1 MTTTSAI
8 PMGVNWLTTKNSK
21 NIDVRLRFL
30 REVVGEREFEISRV
44 PSGFQHAKL
53 LMSPLGKDVFHFHG
67 DYFYEHE
74 WTLEILVFDIRI
86 LKLEFYDLW

>member
-1 MTTTSAI
+1 
-8 PMGVNWLTTKNSK
+8 MGVNWLTTKNSK

-74 WTLEILVFDIRI
+74 WTLEIFFFLLLNFDV
-86 LKLEFYDLW
+86 ENQDLGF